1 MVIYIVRDR
10 LNFFLIVILILI
22 GCSDDSPRIKKVIV
36 KDNSARL
43 IDDPKTKSPITF
55 VPLGTELEVIKIK
68 DIKKGLFNT
77 TWFQVVYED
86 TIGWINMFFV
96 TVDSN
101 ATIQDMKNIVDKA
114 NIDDDFENND
124 DNDQA
129 DEETYSMNDDYDYN
143 DTPSIDDNENEINN
157 NRSIQFD
164 VNRLGQEIDNQSNN
178 NSQKFYTVQITSGK
192 DLNAAES
199 LINIAKSKGIDAY
212 VQQGYVDKSGLLW
225 YRVRSGKYQSI
236 AAAQEASILINE
248 KMNTNSWVD
257 NYRSAEMAKKEL
269 IPSINSSL
277 ESLPMFNIIDPW
289 MKENIINYNSIKYI
303 KWYDPYIRGTFHL
316 QRVRFSIMNNQQ
328 ELVIDEREFKFW
340 DSKLYSVFDNRG
352 IQLQ

>member
-1 MVIYIVRDR
+1 MFHKLKLYLVT
-10 LNFFLIVILILI
+10 LLILSS
-22 GCSDDSPRIKKVIV
+22 CSDNSPKIKKVIV

-43 IDDPKTKSPITF
+43 IDNPKTKSPITF
-55 VPLGTELEVIKIK
+55 VPIGTELEVINIK
-68 DIKKGLFNT
+68 DMKKGLFNT

-143 DTPSIDDNENEINN
+143 DTPSIDDNENEKNN

-212 VQQGYVDKSGLLW
+212 IQQGYVDKSGLLW

-269 IPSINSSL
+269 IPSINSPL

>member
-1 MVIYIVRDR
+1 MRDR

-124 DNDQA
+124 DYDQA
-129 DEETYSMNDDYDYN
+129 DEEMYSINDDYDYN
-143 DTPSIDDNENEINN
+143 DPPSIDENENEIYN
-157 NRSIQFD
+157 NRRYRQYHYQ
-164 VNRLGQEIDNQSNN
+164 NLLGS
-178 NSQKFYTVQITSGK
+178 
-192 DLNAAES
+192 
-199 LINIAKSKGIDAY
+199 SK
-212 VQQGYVDKSGLLW
+212 VL
-225 YRVRSGKYQSI
+225 
-236 AAAQEASILINE
+236 
-248 KMNTNSWVD
+248 
-257 NYRSAEMAKKEL
+257 
-269 IPSINSSL
+269 
-277 ESLPMFNIIDPW
+277 
-289 MKENIINYNSIKYI
+289 
-303 KWYDPYIRGTFHL
+303 
-316 QRVRFSIMNNQQ
+316 
-328 ELVIDEREFKFW
+328 
-340 DSKLYSVFDNRG
+340 
-352 IQLQ
+352 